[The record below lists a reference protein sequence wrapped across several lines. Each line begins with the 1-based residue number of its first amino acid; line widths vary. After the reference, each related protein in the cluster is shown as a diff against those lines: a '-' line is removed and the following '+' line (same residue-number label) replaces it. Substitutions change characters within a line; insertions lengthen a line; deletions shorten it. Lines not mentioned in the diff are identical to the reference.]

1 MAKGRRRWGVAAV
14 AGLATA
20 ALYAE
25 GVLRNGWIEVFLL
38 APILWYLV
46 APESGAALENLLLS
60 LAALC
65 LTIAATDL
73 ILRPMLGVR
82 LHATPMNAFTR
93 KLPRLP
99 SVARWDPQVAVT
111 VETFGDLA
119 AMMGDTALRETR
131 TMLFQTDSAGFRNA
145 DVERPVDVVILGDSF
160 GAGAGTTQGKVLSQ
174 ILQTQYGWSTYN
186 LSFPACGPWQQ
197 YINLAIEAPRL
208 KLTRKTTVLWLLYT
222 GNDLD
227 DEYGDTWK
235 LEELPWRSGF
245 SAWKVS
251 YKTFRGRSPLHQLA
265 ENLSWRIKRSP
276 DMAKNVEKRHL
287 PDGRPVLFLKGQEEW
302 GGRSRAQVEQHHN
315 FPKLM
320 RTMEAMKQWGELN
333 GPEIAVVVLP
343 TKGEVY
349 PSILHGRPQRP
360 EDFNSSG
367 FFQAVHS
374 ICNRISLPCVDA
386 KPYLMETAG
395 RLWAFSG
402 ELLWW
407 RDDTHLDERGH
418 EALAEFIAREIE
430 PHRDLPIR
438 QICSSDCRETER

>member
-1 MAKGRRRWGVAAV
+1 MARACRRLGVAAV

-20 ALYAE
+20 TLYAE
-25 GVLRNGWIEVFLL
+25 GILRNGWIEVFLL
-38 APILWYLV
+38 APVLWYL
-46 APESGAALENLLLS
+46 ADPGTGEALENLLLS
-60 LAALC
+60 LTALC
-65 LTIAATDL
+65 LTVTAADL
-73 ILRPMLGVR
+73 LLRPILGVR

-99 SVARWDPQVAVT
+99 SVARWDPHVAVT
-111 VETFGDLA
+111 AETFGDLA
-119 AMMGDTALRETR
+119 AMVGDAALREPR
-131 TMLFQTDSAGFRNA
+131 LMFFQTDSAGFRNA
-145 DVERPVDVVILGDSF
+145 DGERSVDVVVLGDSF
-160 GAGAGTTQGKVLSQ
+160 GAGAGTTQSKVLSHL
-174 ILQTQYGWSTYN
+174 LQTQYKWSTYN

-197 YINLAIEAPRL
+197 YINLAIEATRL
-208 KLTRKTTVLWLLYT
+208 RLTRKTTVVWLLYT

-251 YKTFRGRSPLHQLA
+251 YKTYRGRSPLYQMS
-265 ENLSWRIKRSP
+265 ENLLWRVKRSR
-276 DMAKNVEKRHL
+276 DMAENVEKKYL

-302 GGRSRAQVEQHHN
+302 GRRTRAQVERHHN

-320 RTMEAMKQWGELN
+320 RTMEAMKQWKETY
-333 GPEIAVVVLP
+333 GPEILVVVLP

-349 PSILHGRPQRP
+349 PSILYRRPQLA
-360 EDFNSSG
+360 EDFHSSG

-374 ICNRISLPCVDA
+374 ICDRISLPCVDP
-386 KPYLMETAG
+386 KPYLLETAG
-395 RLWAFSG
+395 RLWASSG

-418 EALAEFIAREIE
+418 EALADFIAKEI
-430 PHRDLPIR
+430 LPR
-438 QICSSDCRETER
+438 HDSSKAQSCKSDCGEPEP